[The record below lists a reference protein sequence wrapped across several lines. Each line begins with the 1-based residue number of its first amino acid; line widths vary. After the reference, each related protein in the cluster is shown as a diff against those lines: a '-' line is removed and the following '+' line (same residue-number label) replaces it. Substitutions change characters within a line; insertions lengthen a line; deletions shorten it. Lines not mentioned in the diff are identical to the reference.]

1 MKSMKLS
8 AIVLGLAAAGALA
21 QTAPAA
27 APAAAEAAAQPAAQP
42 VAEAPAAEPAAAPA
56 AQPAAE
62 APAKAEEAQP
72 AAAPAAEPAAV
83 AAPKAEEAKV
93 AEEPKKEEAVKAE
106 EPKAEEKKEEVAKAE
121 EPKVEEKKE
130 EAKAE
135 EAAGLSITE
144 RLNISKADAEPEA
157 KKAKEF
163 KVSGQAEF
171 DTYGYWENDDD
182 KDLTHSYWSTVDVDF
197 QVNLNDKWSA
207 QVEIEADAGN
217 ESPYVHYN
225 GAFVQYQHSENTTL
239 KFGDLTFA
247 EGAFNYYDYDDP
259 TDYAAGMKEHD
270 IRGLE
275 LDLYGLQLGLGFG
288 RGNNDYYV
296 GDCRIKHSTDKED
309 TVICETSTGKSYD
322 VHVAYQLDIVGQVL
336 RPYVH
341 YKSWQEGKANE
352 LHAGLDAALAFGPFG
367 IHAVYGLHVDRLNA
381 TQPDATHAFLVE
393 PTFKVANV
401 NIKGGFFY
409 AYFADGWPT
418 IHGHEIPEY
427 MFAYGEG
434 DIKLTDAVT
443 IGLLGELHTNSLDD
457 DTDLGTL
464 NFGLRSYFTPVD
476 GLEVTGFA
484 MAILPMGNDWEKAG
498 HAASVSTKDYGE
510 DLNLYFGV
518 ETVFSF

>member
-72 AAAPAAEPAAV
+72 AAAPAAEPATV

-171 DTYGYWENDDD
+171 DTYADWRNDSEQ
-182 KDLTHSYWSTVDVDF
+182 DLYHHFQSTFDLDF
-197 QVNLNDKWSA
+197 QVNFNENWSA
-207 QVEIEADAGN
+207 QVEIEADGDGS
-217 ESPYVHYN
+217 SPSVYYN
-225 GAFVQYQHSENTTL
+225 GAFVQYQKNENFAI
-239 KFGDLTFA
+239 KFGDLTYA
-247 EGAFNYYDYDDP
+247 EGAFNYYGYDDP
-259 TDYAAGMKEHD
+259 AYNAAGMAEHD
-270 IRGLE
+270 VRGIE
-275 LDLYGLQLGLGFG
+275 LDLYGLQLAIGLTRNSMDFACS
-288 RGNNDYYV
+288 RQYYYSNGEPV
-296 GDCRIKHSTDKED
+296 QPQDVCR
-309 TVICETSTGKSYD
+309 SYD
-322 VHVAYQLDIVGQVL
+322 IHGAYQLEFAGQTL
-336 RPYVH
+336 RPFVH
-341 YKSWQEGKANE
+341 YQNWQHGEQNE
-352 LHAGLDAALAFGPFG
+352 FHAGLDAALEFGPIA
-367 IHAVYGLHVDRLNA
+367 IHAVYGLHKDDISKSS
-381 TQPDATHAFLVE
+381 PEITHAFLAE
-393 PTFKVANV
+393 PSFKVANV
-401 NIKGGFFY
+401 TVKGGFFY
-409 AYFADGWPT
+409 AKIEESKDDAT
-418 IHGHEIPEY
+418 IHIPEIPEY
-427 MFAYGEG
+427 MFGYGEG
-434 DIKLTDAVT
+434 IIKFCDAIALGAV
-443 IGLLGELHTNSLDD
+443 GELHTNSLDVN
-457 DTDLGTL
+457 TDLGSL

-476 GLEVTGFA
+476 GLEVTGFI
-484 MAILPMGNDWEKAG
+484 MAILPMGDDWEKDF
-498 HAASVSTKDYGE
+498 HSSYVSTVDYGE
-510 DLNLYFGV
+510 DLNLNFGV
-518 ETVFSF
+518 EAIFSF